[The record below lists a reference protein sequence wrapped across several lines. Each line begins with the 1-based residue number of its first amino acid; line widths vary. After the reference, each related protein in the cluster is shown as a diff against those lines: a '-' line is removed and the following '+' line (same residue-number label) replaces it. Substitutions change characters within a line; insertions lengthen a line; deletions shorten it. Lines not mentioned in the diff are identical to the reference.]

1 MGPRHTSSRRLMAG
15 GERSVGSIMSIDPA
29 DLWVAADED
38 FQEWVLERAYADN
51 PAQCPLSADE
61 DDPTCSL
68 IHFAQGSLEVVHDDL
83 RRVLPPAQLKEA
95 IDILR
100 VVGIDDAFVV
110 RRELV
115 NYKKTCLNIQRC
127 ATQLDRDLRQ
137 LVTFFKGSDDE
148 RIDID
153 DERIYVHSDRHTA
166 LCDAL
171 GQCKGA
177 LGVMSDLRQFV
188 KTVCCVSRHPAK
200 ATPEYLAGLPR
211 SLKHLRKYVRCAG
224 DTVASQRGHTTV
236 DEVHE
241 ADGDDDGAD
250 LHRGEESG
258 AAHLARAMDG
268 FAHLGWPPRIVSFVR
283 KSLVAKG
290 AVKAL
295 WMHSELIRGLRHL
308 ETYLRLLRGC
318 VTELEAAPNLVD
330 ALSASRLEGVHGG
343 DASSI
348 LQRVSRACR
357 VRKELNQLYGAMEAL
372 GDQTT
377 WLRRIADVPAER
389 LFVAGDSDLRAS
401 TSMFIPSG
409 FRVGDLFARQRAV
422 CDGEFPRMMDVL
434 RHEGWPTHLL
444 GRLGAEKRTET
455 NFKETTC
462 RVCAR
467 GFSSLWVHRF
477 ICVACEINERF
488 ELGRCPYRE
497 SCASP
502 FCPHANRCFVCDSWS
517 CGECRLIRGDGEE
530 CLALA
535 QQIEPD
541 LTYLDWDRTVCT
553 TRSGASPLKGTHAVD
568 PDLLSMIC
576 SRPKG
581 SVHIVTRNSYR
592 DDIKTFMA
600 RAGLPDDIPVHTVKK
615 HQSKA
620 EVILE
625 GNEGTIL
632 FVDDSVA
639 EHMDERLMR
648 SGVFRVLFGRALS

>member
-1 MGPRHTSSRRLMAG
+1 M
-15 GERSVGSIMSIDPA
+15 
-29 DLWVAADED
+29 
-38 FQEWVLERAYADN
+38 
-51 PAQCPLSADE
+51 
-61 DDPTCSL
+61 
-68 IHFAQGSLEVVHDDL
+68 
-83 RRVLPPAQLKEA
+83 
-95 IDILR
+95 
-100 VVGIDDAFVV
+100 
-110 RRELV
+110 
-115 NYKKTCLNIQRC
+115 
-127 ATQLDRDLRQ
+127 
-137 LVTFFKGSDDE
+137 TFFKGSDDE
-148 RIDID
+148 RVDVD

-200 ATPEYLAGLPR
+200 SRPEYLAGLPR

-224 DTVASQRGHTTV
+224 DVVASQSNETNETNGHTTV

-241 ADGDDDGAD
+241 ADGGDDKHFPSTA
-250 LHRGEESG
+250 REESG

-268 FAHLGWPPRIVSFVR
+268 FARLGWPPRIVSFVR

-295 WMHSELIRGLRHL
+295 WMRSELIRGLRHL
-308 ETYLRLLRGC
+308 ETYLRQLRGC
-318 VTELEAAPNLVD
+318 VTELEATPNLVD
-330 ALSASRLEGVHGG
+330 VCASALSASRTEGVTDGG
-343 DASSI
+343 DGDGSI
-348 LQRVSRACR
+348 LRRVSSACR
-357 VRKELNQLYGAMEAL
+357 VRKELNQLYGAVEAL

-377 WLRRIADVPAER
+377 WLGRIADVPTER
-389 LFVAGDSDLRAS
+389 LFVAGDADLSAS

-409 FRVGDLFARQRAV
+409 FRVGDLFARCRGV
-422 CDGEFPRMMDVL
+422 CEREFPRMMRVL
-434 RHEGWPTHLL
+434 RDEGWPTHLL

-455 NFKETTC
+455 SFKETTC

-477 ICVACEINERF
+477 ICVACELNERF

-517 CGECRLIRGDGEE
+517 CAECRLIRGDGEE

-535 QQIEPD
+535 QNIDPD

-600 RAGLPDDIPVHTVKK
+600 RAGLPDGIPVHTVKK